1 MESLKIK
8 ILLDHKD
15 EVYSKYQ
22 TKKWYIIND
31 INNRQYDDGNEN
43 NKGIK
48 IDTEVVKPFLCDYAD
63 AFILVT
69 GDITVT
75 GGNANTE
82 VAFKKFHP
90 FTKCKIHLSGESVED
105 SEKLDIIM
113 NTYNLIEYS
122 DNYSD
127 STASLYQFK
136 RQEKSY
142 DPNHSKDIINLTADN
157 LSSFKYKSS
166 FLGTTET
173 QIAANANPNILRAH
187 RIWRNVQVIV
197 PLKYI

>member
-75 GGNANTE
+75 GGNANTKA
-82 VAFKKFHP
+82 AFKKFHP

-136 RQEKSY
+136 RQEKSS

-173 QIAANANPNILRAH
+173 QIAANANPNIPRAH